1 MSLINKSK
9 VKKFSLDEANKLHKH
24 KTQDRWIDSTGRE
37 WDMARCNQLHK
48 EKRFT
53 QISKDFLESVEAD
66 VRNLIKKKLKSMPL
80 SGKTIK

>member
-24 KTQDRWIDSTGRE
+24 KMKSKWVDSSGRE
-37 WDMARCNQLHK
+37 WDMARCNQLHN

-53 QISKDFLESVEAD
+53 QISKDFLEDVEAD

>member
-24 KTQDRWIDSTGRE
+24 KLKSKSVDSSGRE
-37 WDMARCNQLHK
+37 WDMARCNLLHQ

-53 QISKDFLESVEAD
+53 QISKDFLEDVEAD